1 MSIAIQ
7 KIYADDLVN
16 SKRKDTDIFFI
27 DDTAENKYSGI
38 LENAMRFVEKAQ
50 LLDVELW
57 KRFVTQYKER
67 TDSADRGWRGE
78 YWGKMMRG
86 AAFVYS
92 YTKNEEL
99 YKVITDTVKDMLTSE
114 DELGRISTYEE

>member
-67 TDSADRGWRGE
+67 TDSADRGWRG
-78 YWGKMMRG
+78 
-86 AAFVYS
+86 
-92 YTKNEEL
+92 
-99 YKVITDTVKDMLTSE
+99 
-114 DELGRISTYEE
+114 